1 MARSNRLKWDFNN
14 EFEELMNHFLLAIT
28 GRRKYLA
35 YKEAV
40 LPLALL
46 IFLRQQNAFLIKNTA
61 DIDETKEYVIIRIKN
76 RFTKQEVDVSVC
88 CDNTVIERIQN
99 EDFKGLLLKSIEK
112 IRNVNDSKDF
122 MLSFL
127 GALLNQE
134 FKEGELLSLFDRA
147 MREVFRINEEATQP
161 HELSLLVSHLVD
173 KKAEKIYDPFGGFMD
188 FATTMPDKHFVA
200 SEINEFTRDIA
211 LFRLAL
217 AGIIDHSESYF
228 IGAEDWMPGKFDA
241 IVTFPPFACK
251 LDMEGDFL
259 IGPSHQTDVDLA
271 VLERFEKTTNEQG
284 QLVMVVPLSTLFR
297 ENSGMKNLRRT
308 LTEKNLLDTVIILP
322 SNILQTTKIPTAIIV
337 LKKGKRKNDKV
348 RFIDASDCFFKKEV
362 NILDVETIIHRYNEC
377 DFFVS
382 KETIIECDSL
392 WDFRWYLEQKKI
404 VFKDGY
410 DVVELSKVIS
420 PIIGNRKFEEKRG
433 HVANISS
440 LSSDC
445 FFYEKNI
452 EDFPEKDDLKQTIR
466 IAEPALLLS
475 MINHS
480 KPTFCNASEQSP
492 IFIKSDVCAYK
503 VINKTVHV
511 GYLSMELAKRLR
523 PTKGLVIPRMSKT
536 QILRALIEFPS
547 LDGDRSY
554 TEQKNIFEES
564 KQTALIGKAKELGLE
579 ELLEQKKKE
588 YVEEIRH
595 RKHDMKTPMGQLR
608 NTLTLLE
615 SLVPQISG
623 EPSEK
628 LMLYVNRQKKALD
641 TLSEIV
647 THIADEDNFAK
658 PEPINLG
665 EVLSSFKTK
674 TNRYIIDYY
683 IDNTAFSESGIEK
696 PIVMMGKSDLLRLVQ
711 NIVENAIKRGF
722 TGDYPEYALNISLTI
737 KDGFYFIDFSN
748 NGEPLPE
755 GLTKERYGMKG
766 EKGKGSDGSGT
777 GGYIVKSITEHYGG
791 DYDIFTHHFAEQ
803 YFTHVIV
810 KLPIYQVEDE

>member
-1 MARSNRLKWDFNN
+1 MARCNRIECDFNN
-14 EFEELMNHFLLAIT
+14 DFNALMSFILHALKGRKKYFDFE
-28 GRRKYLA
+28 GS
-35 YKEAV
+35 V
-40 LPLALL
+40 LPIASLL
-46 IFLRQQNAFLIKNTA
+46 VLRKFNSLYIVNNA
-61 DIDETKEYVIIRIKN
+61 DIDDNKDHII
-76 RFTKQEVDVSVC
+76 VSTNDFILC
-88 CDNTVIERIQN
+88 CSNTVIEGILNVEFRN
-99 EDFKGLLLKSIEK
+99 LLL
-112 IRNVNDSKDF
+112 RA
-122 MLSFL
+122 L
-127 GALLNQE
+127 GAFNNVRGEKCSIYLLTFISALRRQD
-134 FKEGELLSLFDRA
+134 FKEGELLALFDKFLK
-147 MREVFRINEEATQP
+147 EFFIGNGVDQP
-161 HELSLLVSHLVD
+161 HELSQLVSHFVD
-173 KKAEKIYDPFGGFMD
+173 ENVETIYDPFGGFMD
-188 FATTMPDKHFVA
+188 FATTMPDKYFVA
-200 SEINEFTRDIA
+200 SEDDELTYNISM
-211 LFRLAL
+211 FRLAL
-217 AGIIDHSESYF
+217 AGIIDQTKPYY
-228 IGAEDWMPGKFDA
+228 IGAENWMPGKFDA
-241 IVTFPPFACK
+241 IVTFPPFAGK
-251 LDMEGDFL
+251 LDMED
-259 IGPSHQTDVDLA
+259 DLMESSRQVEPDQA
-271 VLERFEKTTNEQG
+271 VLSRFEKTTNAQG
-284 QLVMVVPLSTLFR
+284 QLIMIVPFSTLFR
-297 ENSGMKNLRRT
+297 ENSCMKDLRRT
-308 LTEKNLLDTVIILP
+308 LTEKNLLEAVVFLP
-322 SNILQTTKIPTAIIV
+322 TNILQTTAIALAIII
-337 LKKGKRKNDKV
+337 LKKGRNDNNKV
-348 RFIDASDCFFKKEV
+348 RFIDASDCFFKKDRT
-362 NILDVETIIHRYNEC
+362 NILDVETIVHRYNEC
-377 DFFVS
+377 EYLISND
-382 KETIIECDSL
+382 KILECDSS

-547 LDGDRSY
+547 LNGDRSY

>member
-1 MARSNRLKWDFNN
+1 MANIPFKEWNFDNKFDTLMMLIPMSMLGRKKNVN
-14 EFEELMNHFLLAIT
+14 FEDS
-28 GRRKYLA
+28 
-35 YKEAV
+35 V
-40 LPLALL
+40 LPLAALL
-46 IFLRQQNAFLIKNTA
+46 FLRAYDCLYLIDT
-61 DIDETKEYVIIRIKN
+61 
-76 RFTKQEVDVSVC
+76 VDVNEKEDQVIVRYKNVKEKTDECVC
-88 CDNTVIERIQN
+88 YNKKWVAELDDVLFRDLLTETIETYSKKVKDASCVVI
-99 EDFKGLLLKSIEK
+99 FTLPLLLQ
-112 IRNVNDSKDF
+112 V
-122 MLSFL
+122 
-127 GALLNQE
+127 
-134 FKEGELLSLFDRA
+134 FKEGELLALLDRA
-147 MREVFRINEEATQP
+147 VKEVYHFKLESSQP

-173 KKAEKIYDPFGGFMD
+173 KKAKYILDPFGGFMD
-188 FATTMPDKHFVA
+188 FATTMPDKVFSAYETDEMAVKFA
-200 SEINEFTRDIA
+200 RFRIA
-211 LFRLAL
+211 LANLKYYAAFR
-217 AGIIDHSESYF
+217 HSSWENWELDVF
-228 IGAEDWMPGKFDA
+228 NA
-241 IVTFPPFACK
+241 IVTFPPFASK
-251 LDMEGDFL
+251 VVMNDDLSEG
-259 IGPSHQTDVDLA
+259 IPTDVDQA
-271 VLERFEKTTNEQG
+271 VLSRFEYCTDVKHG

-297 ENSGMKNLRRT
+297 ENSGMKDLRRT
-308 LTEKNLLDTVIILP
+308 LTEKNLLDTVVILP

-348 RFIDASDCFFKKEV
+348 RFIDASDCFFKKEEV

-392 WDFRWYLEQKKI
+392 WDFRWYMEQNKNIFNERYLKCK
-404 VFKDGY
+404 VKDVLTILPTQNIYNETKGRL
-410 DVVELSKVIS
+410 VGVKELSNSVY
-420 PIIGNRKFEEKRG
+420 N
-433 HVANISS
+433 
-440 LSSDC
+440 
-445 FFYEKNI
+445 YEKKTD
-452 EDFPEKDDLKQTIR
+452 DFPISDVTSIVSKIT
-466 IAEPALLLS
+466 EPVILLS
-475 MINHS
+475 LINTP
-480 KPTFCNASEQSP
+480 KPTYCEASEENP
-492 IFIKSDVCAYK
+492 IFIKNDVCACR
-503 VINKTVHV
+503 VTNKTIHM
-511 GYLSMELAKRLR
+511 GYLCLELDNRLKAFNGSVI
-523 PTKGLVIPRMSKT
+523 PGLTKG
-536 QILRALIEFPS
+536 QILNTIIGFPS
-547 LDGDRSY
+547 LDDQRSII
-554 TEQKNIFEES
+554 EQKNIFDES
-564 KQTALIGKAKELGLE
+564 VRIAQMAKAKELGLE
-579 ELLEQKKKE
+579 ALLEQKKKE

-595 RKHDMKTPMGQLR
+595 RKHDMKTPMAQLR

-615 SLVPQISG
+615 SLVPLIAG

-641 TLSEIV
+641 MLSEIV